1 MVASLINLN
10 SVSTILQCIVGLVNV
25 LKSVLFFFTWVCQPK
40 SYSRYCLCL
49 HLLGLNLGLYVY
61 YILLT
66 TFAVGS
72 SLQRKLLEISNSL
85 SEAELTRMKLLAR
98 PKVNGFRLAKMRR
111 GLELFKELEST
122 GESHAYVRELLKGI
136 RRYDLLVK
144 LDAPLL
150 NNTESGKSSSV
161 FSKRCTHHFLKTWIQ
176 LK

>member
-1 MVASLINLN
+1 MVH
-10 SVSTILQCIVGLVNV
+10 VSEQS
-25 LKSVLFFFTWVCQPK
+25 KSCAANGTSDVMTDMEEKLPGGAGPLREPC
-40 SYSRYCLCL
+40 
-49 HLLGLNLGLYVY
+49 
-61 YILLT
+61 
-66 TFAVGS
+66 S

-136 RRYDLLVK
+136 RRYDLLVT
-144 LDAPLL
+144 LDTPLL
-150 NNTESGKSSSV
+150 DNTESGKSNSV
-161 FSKRCTHHFLKTWIQ
+161 FPKSCIHHFLKTWIQ